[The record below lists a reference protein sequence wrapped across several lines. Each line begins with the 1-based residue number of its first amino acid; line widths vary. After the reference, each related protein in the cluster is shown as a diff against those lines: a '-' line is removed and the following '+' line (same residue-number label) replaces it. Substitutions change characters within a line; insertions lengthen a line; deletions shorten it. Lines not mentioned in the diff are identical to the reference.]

1 MDSSRLTITI
11 PAATADAVNAA
22 LVAKFGDI
30 AAGTF
35 SVHPPHPTTPD
46 ALDTTVMVCSWDLAA
61 TATDTGDPTTA
72 VATIAQTIEQT
83 GKTGSG
89 KTAKTADIKVGAEPA
104 TATKVTAAEL
114 TATDLSTKTPVAD
127 LADPIK

>member
-1 MDSSRLTITI
+1 MSRLTVTI

-35 SVHPPHPTTPD
+35 STHPPHPTDPD

-61 TATDTGDPTTA
+61 TATDTGDPQA
-72 VATIAQTIEQT
+72 AIATIAQTVEQT
-83 GKTGSG
+83 GKTGTG
-89 KTAKTADIKVGAEPA
+89 KTAKTPELKVGAEPA
-104 TATKVTAAEL
+104 TATKTTAADL
-114 TATDLSTKTPVAD
+114 TVKTVDAQ
-127 LADPIK
+127 LAEEAR

>member
-22 LVAKFGDI
+22 LVARFGDI

-35 SVHPPHPTTPD
+35 STHPPHPTTPD

-61 TATDTGDPTTA
+61 TATDTGDPQA
-72 VATIAQTIEQT
+72 AIATIASTVEQT
-83 GKTGSG
+83 GKTGTG
-89 KTAKTADIKVGAEPA
+89 KTAKTPELKVGAEPA
-104 TATKVTAAEL
+104 TATKTTAADL
-114 TATDLSTKTPVAD
+114 TVKPA
-127 LADPIK
+127 

>member
-1 MDSSRLTITI
+1 MTMDSSRLTITI
-11 PAATADAVNAA
+11 PAATAAAVNAA

-35 SVHPPHPTTPD
+35 SPQPPHPTDPD

-61 TATDTGDPTTA
+61 TSTDTGDPTTA
-72 VATIAQTIEQT
+72 IDVIAQTVEQL

-89 KTAKTADIKVGAEPA
+89 KTAKTADIKVGDDPK
-104 TATKVTAAEL
+104 TATKTTAADL
-114 TATDLSTKTPVAD
+114 TVKSA
-127 LADPIK
+127 